1 MCFGGG
7 SKNQVVQQ
15 QAPATNVPNPPGR
28 EAEQRFQ
35 QIRAG
40 LAGSGG
46 EATVIDPDKAAKSAT
61 VIGGTG

>member
-7 SKNQVVQQ
+7 SRTQVV
-15 QAPATNVPNPPGR
+15 PPTPPPPTDTPSPPGR
-28 EAEQRFQ
+28 EANQRFQ

-46 EATVIDPDKAAKSAT
+46 EATVIDDSQRARSAT
-61 VIGGTG
+61 VIG

>member
-7 SKNQVVQQ
+7 KTQVVP
-15 QAPATNVPNPPGR
+15 APPPPPTDTPSPPGR
-28 EAEQRFQ
+28 EANQRFQ

-46 EATVIDPDKAAKSAT
+46 EATVIDPSKAAKSAT
-61 VIGGTG
+61 VIG